1 MGRALVVWLLVF
13 STGLSGC
20 AMRRD
25 AGVVAAP
32 EAASAVQARLDAYP
46 SGTRVR
52 LGLTGGERVE
62 GVLMWADAESV
73 SLETA
78 PGAVPRV
85 IARTAIVEASAAT
98 TAEHKVRTAS
108 SWAMTGVIAAAVGAF
123 VLVLIGFGHC
133 ALTGG
138 DGC

>member
-13 STGLSGC
+13 ATGLPGC

-25 AGVVAAP
+25 AGVVPAP

-52 LGLTGGERVE
+52 LGLAGGERVE
-62 GVLMWADAESV
+62 GVPMWVDAEAV

-78 PGAVPRV
+78 SGAAPRV
-85 IARTAIVEASAAT
+85 IARTAIVEASAAS
-98 TAEHKVRTAS
+98 TAGNRVRTAS
-108 SWAMTGVIAAAVGAF
+108 SRVVIGTLAVVATAIGVMWIAHIVYCS
-123 VLVLIGFGHC
+123 VK
-133 ALTGG
+133 G
-138 DGC
+138 DCM

>member
-13 STGLSGC
+13 ATGLPGC

-25 AGVVAAP
+25 AGVVPAP

-62 GVLMWADAESV
+62 GVLMWVDAESV
-73 SLETA
+73 SLETTS
-78 PGAVPRV
+78 GAAPRV

-98 TAEHKVRTAS
+98 TTENKVRTAS
-108 SWAMTGVIAAAVGAF
+108 SRAVIGTLAVVAGA
-123 VLVLIGFGHC
+123 I
-133 ALTGG
+133 ALMWIAHIVYCSVKG
-138 DGC
+138 DCM